1 MSDGKEKKDK
11 MWAGRFAGG
20 TDPLLERFNASI
32 GYDRRMWRE
41 DIAGSRAYAAALE
54 RAGLITAEEC
64 ERLQDGLRAVA
75 EEIEGGKFSWSEK
88 DEDIHMAVERR
99 LTEIAG
105 PVGGKLHT
113 GRSRNDQVA
122 TDMRLWVKRA
132 CRELD
137 QDLRMLMTELLEQ
150 ARPHVKTLMPG
161 FTHLQQAQVI
171 SVAHYLLSFFWM
183 FERDRGRLRD
193 AAARADELPLG
204 SGALAGNAVGI
215 DRKFLARKLG
225 FSRVSANSM
234 DAVGDRDFAVEFIAA
249 AALAMTHLAH
259 LAEDLI
265 IYSSQ
270 AYSFVGLSDSF
281 TTGSSLMPQKK
292 NPDSLELVRGKCGR
306 VTGNLTGLLSTLKG
320 LPSTYNKDL
329 QEDKEP
335 LFDSFD
341 TLRDSLRITTGVV
354 ATMEFRPE
362 AMRSCLNEFLL
373 ATDLADYLVA
383 RGMPFRQ
390 AHEVVGKLVRECE
403 DSDSTLSELP
413 LESYQAQ
420 SELFEEDVKQ
430 VLDFDASLASRDAAG
445 GSAPTAVEEQLVA
458 AEEALA
464 GGEVRSLDLE

>member
-1 MSDGKEKKDK
+1 
-11 MWAGRFAGG
+11 MWAGRFSEG
-20 TDPLLERFNASI
+20 TDPLLVKFNASI
-32 GYDRRMWRE
+32 GFDRRMWRE

-64 ERLQDGLRAVA
+64 GRLDDGLRQVA
-75 EEIEGGKFSWSEK
+75 EEIESGKFSWSEK

-122 TDMRLWVKRA
+122 TDMRLWVKCA
-132 CRELD
+132 CREID
-137 QDLRMLMTELLEQ
+137 RDLRMLMTELLEQ
-150 ARPHVKTLMPG
+150 ARPHVSTLMPG
-161 FTHLQQAQVI
+161 FTHLQQAQVV
-171 SVAHYLLSFFWM
+171 SAAHYLLSFFWM
-183 FERDRGRLRD
+183 FERDRGRFRD
-193 AAARADELPLG
+193 TAERADELPLG
-204 SGALAGNAVGI
+204 SGALAGNAIGI
-215 DRKFLARKLG
+215 DRQFLARELG
-225 FSRVSANSM
+225 FGRVSANSM
-234 DAVGDRDFAVEFIAA
+234 DAVSDRDFVVEFISAA
-249 AALAMTHLAH
+249 SLAMVHLAH

-265 IYSSQ
+265 VYSSQ
-270 AYSFVGLSDSF
+270 GYSFVALSDSF

-306 VTGNLTGLLSTLKG
+306 VTGRLTGLLATLKG

-341 TLRDSLRITTGVV
+341 TLRDSLRITAGVV
-354 ATMEFRPE
+354 ATMEFRAE
-362 AMRSCLNEFLL
+362 TMRACLDEFQL

-403 DSDSTLSELP
+403 DSNTALSELP
-413 LESYQAQ
+413 LESYQRL
-420 SELFEEDVKQ
+420 SELFEEDVRKI
-430 VLDFDASLASRDAAG
+430 LDFDTSLASREASG
-445 GSAPTAVEEQLVA
+445 GSAPEAVERQLA
-458 AEEALA
+458 AAADALA
-464 GGEVRSLDLE
+464 GGEEKALDVE